1 MTEKSWNFHIAA
13 QCGKTRNALSLKSWK
28 LSWNQLFSNF
38 LSKDDAF
45 TKFLSKKSVRENF
58 HNFHTVC
65 CGILQPFRFYVKS
78 NWRIFLGTTQRCIED
93 KDLEEKIPRLL
104 KHYQEH
110 IHNKYNNYAF
120 GFFFCEILNVIVSCL
135 SVYLTHKFLLEQ
147 YFTYGIEVYRWE
159 YRPGQPNWEYTMWK
173 FRIFLPLRFYVK
185 SIFEILEVQKMPF
198 CVILETLNFDFW
210 EISAF
215 KNRKI
220 LNKNFLIVKIFGFW
234 TSLILKIDFSGW
246 KIIKFPKVKDWN
258 T

>member
-1 MTEKSWNFHIAA
+1 M
-13 QCGKTRNALSLKSWK
+13 
-28 LSWNQLFSNF
+28 
-38 LSKDDAF
+38 
-45 TKFLSKKSVRENF
+45 
-58 HNFHTVC
+58 
-65 CGILQPFRFYVKS
+65 PFRFHVKS
-78 NWRIFLGTTQRCIED
+78 NWRNFLGTTQRCIED

-185 SIFEILEVQKMPF
+185 SVL
-198 CVILETLNFDFW
+198 VILKPQKLPFWPFFSTEFWFSWNFWYFQ
-210 EISAF
+210 
-215 KNRKI
+215 
-220 LNKNFLIVKIFGFW
+220 
-234 TSLILKIDFSGW
+234 
-246 KIIKFPKVKDWN
+246 
-258 T
+258 